1 MKLIYGIAK
10 YLQYI
15 AAAGLVVLMMLQVA
29 NMVGRYFFNAPIQG
43 TTDLGSYMLLVIV
56 SLGLGWAALE
66 GRHIKVGLVMDR
78 LPTKAQ
84 FVIDNIVLVVIFAVV
99 VYVAYLNIL
108 AGATWP
114 ARVSSVLKIPYQ
126 PFRFIFGGGFGIL
139 GLCTVVVIIE
149 NFRKLGDEKR
159 GDHES

>member
-1 MKLIYGIAK
+1 MKTIYGIAK

-29 NMVGRYFFNAPIQG
+29 NMVGRYFFQSPIQG

-66 GRHIKVGLVMDR
+66 GRHIKVGLVMDKVPATAR
-78 LPTKAQ
+78 
-84 FVIDNIVLVVIFAVV
+84 FIIDNIVLMVTLAVV
-99 VYVAYLNIL
+99 VYVAYLSIL

-114 ARVSSVLKIPYQ
+114 ARFSSVLKIPYN
-126 PFRFIFGGGFGIL
+126 PFRILFGCGFGVL
-139 GLCTVVVIIE
+139 GVCTVVVIIE
-149 NFRKLGDEKR
+149 DLRGLANKKR

>member
-1 MKLIYGIAK
+1 MKIIYGIAK

-29 NMVGRYFFNAPIQG
+29 NMVGRYFFQSPIQG

-66 GRHIKVGLVMDR
+66 GRHIKVGLIMDR
-78 LPTKAQ
+78 VPPKAR
-84 FVIDNIVLVVIFAVV
+84 FIIDNVVLLVTLAVV
-99 VYVAYLNIL
+99 VYVAYLNLL

-114 ARVSSVLKIPYQ
+114 PRVSSVLKIPYN
-126 PFRFIFGGGFGIL
+126 PFRIFFGCGFAVL
-139 GLCTVVVIIE
+139 GACTLVVIIE
-149 NFRKLGDEKR
+149 NFRGLMSKKR
-159 GDHES
+159 GGHES